1 MYPLDVFV
9 GFFALFFDPPKNIY
23 VQQDPSKFEGENVLS
38 RSNRCG
44 GALGVW
50 RKRTNEIR
58 LQEKNTPE
66 VSIKKWMGPSQR
78 TPN

>member
-1 MYPLDVFV
+1 MFLLVSLP
-9 GFFALFFDPPKNIY
+9 FFDPPKKNMSNKTP
-23 VQQDPSKFEGENVLS
+23 QSSKERTSSADLIAV
-38 RSNRCG
+38 G
-44 GALGVW
+44 GPLEFW